1 MQTKGNFKEANE
13 KIELLEISLSK
24 HRLNIEELK
33 QKLDNN
39 NQSDDSNTVSN
50 LRNALEKETQK
61 NELLITAN

>member
-50 LRNALEKETQK
+50 LRNALEKETRK